1 MKILRNVLIV
11 VLAIILIFGLI
22 LYIAGDNMYKN
33 ALAGES
39 LEDVIAKIQSD
50 PNYVEYEDLP
60 QNYINSVIAVE
71 DHRFREH
78 GAIDL
83 IAIARAIYVNIST
96 FSLREGGSTITQQVA
111 KNIFYITEDNPVV
124 RKSAEI
130 LTSFDLEDKYTK
142 NDILELYVNTIYFG
156 DGYYGIEE
164 ACQGYL
170 NKDATEMTLAD
181 STMMAGIPNAPSVY
195 APTVNPDLTR
205 DRQEKVISSMV
216 EYNYISETDANNL
229 IDSLDEYYEN
239 LSKLLKSE

>member
-1 MKILRNVLIV
+1 
-11 VLAIILIFGLI
+11 
-22 LYIAGDNMYKN
+22 MYKN

-39 LEDVIAKIQSD
+39 LEDVIAEIQSD

-60 QNYINSVIAVE
+60 QNYINAVIAVE

-96 FSLREGGSTITQQVA
+96 FSFREGGSTITQQVA

-229 IDSLDEYYEN
+229 IDSLDGYYEN
-239 LSKLLKSE
+239 LSKLLKNE

>member
-1 MKILRNVLIV
+1 MKILRNVLIII
-11 VLAIILIFGLI
+11 LAIILIVGLT

-33 ALAGES
+33 ALAGS
-39 LEDVIAKIQSD
+39 TLEDVIEEIQSD
-50 PNYVEYEDLP
+50 PNYIEYEDLP
-60 QNYINSVIAVE
+60 QNYINAVIAVE

-83 IAIARAIYVNIST
+83 VAIARAIYVNIST

-124 RKSAEI
+124 RKSAEV
-130 LTSFDLEDKYTK
+130 LTAFDLENTYTK

-181 STMMAGIPNAPSVY
+181 CTMMAGIPNAPSVY
-195 APTVNPDLTR
+195 APTANPDLTR

-216 EYNYISETDANNL
+216 EYNYLSETDADSL
-229 IDSLDEYYEN
+229 INSLDEYYDD
-239 LSKLLKSE
+239 LSELLATE